1 MERKS
6 YGEVDVYELKDND
19 NYDIKK
25 NIVYIITFRMIMKR
39 E

>member
-25 NIVYIITFRMIMKR
+25 NTVYI
-39 E
+39 

>member
-25 NIVYIITFRMIMKR
+25 NIVYI
-39 E
+39 